1 MKRRTFLRLAA
12 GATVLPAV
20 SRSAKAEAYPTR
32 PVHIIAG
39 FAPGGPQDIVARLM
53 GQWLTERLGQ
63 PFVVDNRTGAAG
75 NIAAEFVA
83 HAPPDGYSLLIAG
96 LSNAVNAS
104 LYRNLSFNFLRDI
117 APVASVMRT
126 PGVLEVN
133 PAFPTRT
140 LPEFIAYA
148 KANPGKVSM
157 ATSGSGSPS
166 DVYTM
171 LFKMT
176 AGVDVLIVPYRG
188 SGPALV
194 DLLGN
199 QIPATIDPIPSS
211 VEYIRAGR
219 LRALAVTT
227 ATRSEALPDTPSIA
241 EFVPGFEASSWY
253 GMAVPRNTPTEIID
267 TLNREIDAA
276 LADAKVKSRLAD
288 LGGIVQPGSPGEFGK
303 FIAEETEKWAKV
315 VRFAGMKAE

>member
-1 MKRRTFLRLAA
+1 
-12 GATVLPAV
+12 VLPAV

-32 PVHIIAG
+32 PAHIIAG

-83 HAPPDGYSLLIAG
+83 HAPPDGYTLLIAG

-133 PAFPTRT
+133 PAFQTRT

-211 VEYIRAGR
+211 VEYIRAGK

-253 GMAVPRNTPTEIID
+253 GMAVPRNAPTEIID
-267 TLNREIDAA
+267 TLNREINAA

>member
-1 MKRRTFLRLAA
+1 
-12 GATVLPAV
+12 
-20 SRSAKAEAYPTR
+20 
-32 PVHIIAG
+32 
-39 FAPGGPQDIVARLM
+39 
-53 GQWLTERLGQ
+53 
-63 PFVVDNRTGAAG
+63 
-75 NIAAEFVA
+75 
-83 HAPPDGYSLLIAG
+83 
-96 LSNAVNAS
+96 
-104 LYRNLSFNFLRDI
+104 
-117 APVASVMRT
+117 
-126 PGVLEVN
+126 
-133 PAFPTRT
+133 
-140 LPEFIAYA
+140 
-148 KANPGKVSM
+148 
-157 ATSGSGSPS
+157 
-166 DVYTM
+166 M

-211 VEYIRAGR
+211 VEYIRAGK